1 MASKAKKH
9 VNEPKLQIKAATDP
23 KVAVSLAA
31 RRLFHPKMKAGLLLG
46 D

>member
-23 KVAVSLAA
+23 KVAVSLAGA
-31 RRLFHPKMKAGLLLG
+31 ASSILK
-46 D
+46 